1 MFSLPPAIA
10 PRFFQRRAAALAF
23 LAARSGLIICALF
36 LLTGIF
42 LAGDYGSGIDEL
54 NQRQVAEVNRDY
66 ILGRVDRI
74 VPFFYHD
81 RVYGIAFELPL
92 LLAEGG
98 LGLEDYYDVHRL
110 RLTVTHLFFIIGAY
124 FCYRLAYNLFGN
136 RLLAIIALLLFLL
149 HPRVYVNSYL
159 NSKDLPLLS
168 MFVMALYLLERAFR
182 KDTVG
187 AFLLLGVAVGLL
199 TNLRIMGALLFPAVI
214 AMRGLDLFYTAGR
227 TERRNILL
235 TAGLFALAAGL
246 TVYALSPYAWTNPVD
261 YLATSLNLT
270 VNHPTVWP
278 QLFRGELIPSDQLP
292 PHYNATW
299 FGITTPPP
307 ILLLGFMGMAA
318 AAVWIC
324 RRPGAA
330 FRNTRLRFSLLLLA
344 CFLLPPLAAALLS
357 SNQTIGWRQ
366 LYFVYAP
373 FCLLAAGGMHWLAG
387 ALGRRRI
394 GAAGSY
400 GLIGVGLGLV
410 LLQMAQIHPWQQV
423 YFNFLADRNSPDYL
437 RTQYFMDTVSAAHRE
452 GLEYLAELHPGEILT
467 VRVAQRWQLAV
478 LPPDIRSR
486 LVTAGGGRE
495 ADYELI
501 YQLDANR
508 PDLAFNSVYSRRLYN
523 NALLVLRPLDAAR
536 MTAAAKAA
544 YREIYREA
552 VAGEPIIRAD
562 YNVYRNDQRLTFAR
576 ENCPAAEGDIWF
588 GVKVIPKPAESRR
601 LPFRGGRVDDL
612 FSNHRVRLGDIC
624 LGVIELPDYAAGDLF
639 LSRRNLG
646 NAGPV
651 GWPVWEGLYSL
662 SRPGLRERI
671 AERRAAAFPPAL
683 QQSSG
688 RAETPPAHPLTL
700 NPVEGRRDGAD
711 GDDFDVFL
719 DRDYAGRP
727 RLLYAKGD
735 CAQGEYAAGITLHI
749 YPERLAD
756 LPADYQ
762 GGGYESRDFRW
773 ADYGGRPGGECLA
786 AVPLP
791 EYPIAAIHTGPA
803 GLGEVSLYPPA
814 EPDYLRAAYA
824 ALAGVEPAARGVFDL
839 YRQGNRL
846 VYLRESCA
854 ATDTAAAFFLHIIPQ
869 DKADLPAERQ
879 AAGFANLDFVFA
891 HRGGHFDGKCL
902 ATVLLPDYPLA
913 AVRTGQY
920 MAGRGELWGVELAG
934 GWR

>member
-1 MFSLPPAIA
+1 MFRMNGWGYAIIPAMFPPPAIA
-10 PRFFQRRAAALAF
+10 PRLFRRRAAALAF

-36 LLTGIF
+36 LLAGIF

-54 NQRQVAEVNRDY
+54 NQRQVAQVNLDY

-92 LLAEGG
+92 LLVEGA
-98 LGLEDYYDVHRL
+98 LGLEDYYEVHRL

-124 FCYRLAYNLFGN
+124 FCYRLAYNLFGS
-136 RLLAIIALLLFLL
+136 RRIAVLALLLFLL
-149 HPRVYVNSYL
+149 HPRIYVNSYL

-168 MFVMALYLLERAFR
+168 MFVVALYLLERAFR

-199 TNLRIMGALLFPAVI
+199 TNLRIMGAMLFPAVI
-214 AMRGLDLFYTAGR
+214 AMRGLDWLPAGGGPEGKR
-227 TERRNILL
+227 ILL
-235 TAGLFALAAGL
+235 TAGVFVLAAGL

-299 FGITTPPP
+299 FGITTPPL

-318 AAVWIC
+318 AAVVVC

-330 FRNTRLRFSLLLLA
+330 FRNTRRRFLLLLLA

-373 FCLLAAGGMHWLAG
+373 FCLLAAGGVHWLAG
-387 ALGRRRI
+387 ALARRRI
-394 GAAGSY
+394 LAAAGAY
-400 GLIGVGLGLV
+400 GLLGLGLGLV
-410 LLQMAQIHPWQQV
+410 LLQMTQLHPWQQV
-423 YFNFLADRNSPDYL
+423 YFNFLVDRATPDYL
-437 RTQYFMDTVSAAHRE
+437 RTRYFMDTVSAAHRE
-452 GLEYLAELHPGEILT
+452 GLEYLAARHPEETLT
-467 VRVAQRWQLAV
+467 VRVAQRWQLSV
-478 LPPDIRSR
+478 LPPDLRRR
-486 LVTAGGGRE
+486 LVTAGGGRQ

-508 PDLAFNSVYSRRLYN
+508 PDLAFNSAYSRRLYN

-536 MTAAAKAA
+536 MTDAAIAA
-544 YREIYREA
+544 YGEIYREA
-552 VAGEPIIRAD
+552 VAREPIIRAD

-576 ENCPAAEGDIWF
+576 EDCPAGEGDVWF
-588 GVKVIPKPAESRR
+588 GVKVSPRPAESRL
-601 LPFRGGRVDDL
+601 LPFRGGRVDDR
-612 FSNHRVRLGDIC
+612 FSNHRVRLGEVC
-624 LGVIELPDYAAGDLF
+624 LGVIELPDYVAGDLF
-639 LSRRNLG
+639 LARRNLG

-651 GWPVWEGLYSL
+651 GLPLWEGLYSL
-662 SRPGLRERI
+662 SQPGLRERI
-671 AERRAAAFPPAL
+671 ADYRAAADFPL
-683 QQSSG
+683 V
-688 RAETPPAHPLTL
+688 L
-700 NPVEGRRDGAD
+700 NSVEGWAENPPPVA
-711 GDDFDVFL
+711 FDVFL
-719 DRDYAGRP
+719 DRDDAGRP

-735 CAQGEYAAGITLHI
+735 CAQGEYAAGVTLHI
-749 YPERLAD
+749 YPEKLAD
-756 LPADYQ
+756 LPADYR
-762 GGGYESRDFRW
+762 GGGYERRDFHW

-791 EYPIAAIHTGPA
+791 EYPIAAIHTGQA

-814 EPDYLRAAYA
+814 EPDYLREIYA
-824 ALAGVEPAARGVFDL
+824 ALSDNQPAARGVFDL

-854 ATDTAAAFFLHIIPQ
+854 AGDTAAAFFLHIIPAEV
-869 DKADLPAERQ
+869 ADLPAERQ
-879 AAGFANLDFVFA
+879 AAGFANLDFDFA

-902 ATVLLPDYPLA
+902 ATALLPDYPIA

-920 MAGRGELWGVELAG
+920 VAGQGEVWAAELAG
-934 GWR
+934 GW